1 MKTLATMIVEYLIF
15 FSRSEDDEL
24 DPDTAVKLL
33 EFAGSDLREC
43 SEAEKLAMLE
53 VIREKKEAALKEGD
67 TQVAE
72 IMDEIVYNVWRDE
85 EDGEEELS

>member
-1 MKTLATMIVEYLIF
+1 MRTLATMIVEYLIF
-15 FSRSEDDEL
+15 FSRSEDEEL

-53 VIREKKEAALKEGD
+53 VIREKKERALQEI
-67 TQVAE
+67 AE
-72 IMDEIVYNVWRDE
+72 IMDEIVYNVWRNEEDDDE
-85 EDGEEELS
+85 EEGS

>member
-1 MKTLATMIVEYLIF
+1 MRTLATTIVEHLIF
-15 FSRSEDDEL
+15 FSRSEDEEL

-33 EFAGSDLREC
+33 EYAASDLREC

-53 VIREKKEAALKEGD
+53 VIREKKDRALQEGD

-72 IMDEIVYNVWRDE
+72 IMDEIVYNVWRKEEDDE
-85 EDGEEELS
+85 EGS